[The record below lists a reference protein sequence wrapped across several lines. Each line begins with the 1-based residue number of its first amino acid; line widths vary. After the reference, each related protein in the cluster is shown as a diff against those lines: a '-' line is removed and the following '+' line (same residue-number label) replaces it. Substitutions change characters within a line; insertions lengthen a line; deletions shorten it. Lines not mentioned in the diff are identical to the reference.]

1 MTNHNAAIYLLSSR
15 VKLLEDCLFFL
26 NKNWNHKYNYPIYVH
41 YFDDIYTESFKK
53 KIKDKISK
61 NIFFHQIDY
70 SVPKHIDEK
79 DLFYNRK
86 YLKYVRESF
95 SKKRIGYLHMEHF
108 VVNITSFG
116 QKGCLVKDLEKFDK
130 LLRIDDD
137 SFFKSEINFDLFD
150 FIENNPFASGYTW
163 SKYDYRV
170 KDTRECLWKFYKK
183 YVKEKKI
190 IPKNNQLKIAIE
202 KDDEKLMHD
211 LQWSAGNLNL
221 YNMKYFKNNSNWK
234 DFTKSVNEYGGTY
247 KHRWGDIPCIGLF
260 AYTFFDKPIL
270 DLKLKDKNVYDNKFP
285 SIYSSV
291 APSVNS
297 YFNLHHFPLLKWYHQ
312 FKKFIK

>member
-26 NKNWNHKYNYPIYVH
+26 NKNWNQKYNYPIYVH
-41 YFDDIYTESFKK
+41 HFDDIYTESFKK
-53 KIKDKISK
+53 KIRDKISK
-61 NIFFHQIDY
+61 NIYFHQIDY
-70 SVPKHIDEK
+70 GIPKHIDEK

-95 SKKRIGYLHMEHF
+95 SKKRLGYLHMEHF

-116 QKGCLVKDLEKFDK
+116 LKGCLVKDLEKFDK

-150 FIENNPFASGYTW
+150 YVENNPFASGYTW
-163 SKYDYRV
+163 SKYDSRV
-170 KDTRECLWKFYKK
+170 KDTREYLWEFYKN
-183 YVKEKKI
+183 YVIEKKI

-202 KDDEKLMHD
+202 DDNEKLMHD
-211 LQWSAGNLNL
+211 LKWSAGNLNL

-234 DFTKSVNEYGGTY
+234 DFTQKINEYGGTY

-312 FKKFIK
+312 FMKFIK

>member
-1 MTNHNAAIYLLSSR
+1 
-15 VKLLEDCLFFL
+15 
-26 NKNWNHKYNYPIYVH
+26 
-41 YFDDIYTESFKK
+41 
-53 KIKDKISK
+53 
-61 NIFFHQIDY
+61 
-70 SVPKHIDEK
+70 
-79 DLFYNRK
+79 
-86 YLKYVRESF
+86 
-95 SKKRIGYLHMEHF
+95 MEHF

-116 QKGCLVKDLEKFDK
+116 LKGCLVKDLEKFDK

-150 FIENNPFASGYTW
+150 YVENNPFASGYTW
-163 SKYDYRV
+163 SKYDSRV
-170 KDTRECLWKFYKK
+170 KDTREYLWEFYKN

-190 IPKNNQLKIAIE
+190 IPKNNQLKIATE
-202 KDDEKLMHD
+202 NDNEKLMHD
-211 LQWSAGNLNL
+211 LKWSAGNLNL

-234 DFTKSVNEYGGTY
+234 DFTKKINEYGGTY

-312 FKKFIK
+312 FMKFIK